1 MNMNSGFP
9 LVNSSLS
16 LKHSCVHLFLD
27 SSFYYSDDMA
37 FRIMLFER
45 SKWQDPLVMKV
56 LDWTTKKAVMNGHI
70 L

>member
-16 LKHSCVHLFLD
+16 LKHSRVHLFLD

-45 SKWQDPLVMKV
+45 SKWQDPFVMNV
-56 LDWTTKKAVMNGHI
+56 LDWTTKKAVMNEHI